1 MDERG
6 GSSQWSVSWIILVSY
21 SYALYKRSQY
31 NAKPN
36 TSTLI
41 FSYSVK
47 QFTYLSKSK
56 ST

>member
-6 GSSQWSVSWIILVSY
+6 GSSQWSVSWIMPVSY
-21 SYALYKRSQY
+21 SYALYKRSQ
-31 NAKPN
+31 NNSKPN

-47 QFTYLSKSK
+47 QFTYFSKSK